1 MGKPIFLARLA
12 FFRKWDKEDCIGYI
26 DRGNFHSVL
35 LGTGS
40 LKAMDPRDMLYA
52 SVGLLEDGNEDKNI
66 EVGYS
71 RDVELIY
78 KEWALK
84 QVRRKEQNMWYS
96 AAAKTRT
103 LGRTIDEKD
112 EVLGLEGIILG
123 L

>member
-1 MGKPIFLARLA
+1 
-12 FFRKWDKEDCIGYI
+12 
-26 DRGNFHSVL
+26 
-35 LGTGS
+35 
-40 LKAMDPRDMLYA
+40 MLYA